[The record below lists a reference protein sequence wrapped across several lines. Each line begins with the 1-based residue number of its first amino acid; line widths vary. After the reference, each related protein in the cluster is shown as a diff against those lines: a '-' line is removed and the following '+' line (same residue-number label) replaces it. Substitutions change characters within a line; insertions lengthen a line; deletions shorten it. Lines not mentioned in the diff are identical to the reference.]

1 MDGYGKELNERM
13 EILEFM
19 LENYDDGRRK
29 NFYCIAVNLLK
40 LDDLRDVMSYIQGTI
55 SKMDICERD
64 KVKLVVSALEDKASA
79 DNIELRLR
87 K

>member
-40 LDDLRDVMSYIQGTI
+40 LDDLRDV
-55 SKMDICERD
+55 
-64 KVKLVVSALEDKASA
+64 
-79 DNIELRLR
+79 
-87 K
+87 